1 MPALPT
7 RRVMAVA
14 VEAVAAEV
22 LGAVAE
28 AEAAAPVV
36 RGAPAVPVAAMAVVV
51 EAVVVAEAAALEA
64 AEVPEAVA
72 EAEVA
77 APVAPEAA
85 TAVAAAGTPAD
96 VAEITAVAA
105 AATPP
110 EVATAV
116 GIAVKMPLRHSAIAT
131 GMATEIVTAIGI
143 AIGIGSTR
151 RTARMAWV
159 TAIVV
164 EAWASPCQTL
174 PVKHRRRRDRAAHK
188 SDRRYATPCIRHRS
202 RRGSS
207 ARPKLGA
214 GRRWKRK
221 TATSAGAA
229 ARRSPSSEDNGA

>member
-1 MPALPT
+1 VA
-7 RRVMAVA
+7 AA
-14 VEAVAAEV
+14 VEAEATAAAAVAEAAALEAAEV
-22 LGAVAE
+22 PGAVAE

-36 RGAPAVPVAAMAVVV
+36 RGAPAVPVAA
-51 EAVVVAEAAALEA
+51 
-64 AEVPEAVA
+64 
-72 EAEVA
+72 
-77 APVAPEAA
+77 
-85 TAVAAAGTPAD
+85 TAVAAAGTPAAAA
-96 VAEITAVAA
+96 VITAVAA
-105 AATPP
+105 AVTLP
-110 EVATAV
+110 EVTTAV
-116 GIAVKMPLRHSAIAT
+116 GIAVKKPLRHSVI
-131 GMATEIVTAIGI
+131 ETAIGI
-143 AIGIGSTR
+143 ETATGIGSTR

-159 TAIVV
+159 TAIAV

-174 PVKHRRRRDRAAHK
+174 RIKHRRRRARAAHK

>member
-1 MPALPT
+1 VAL
-7 RRVMAVA
+7 
-14 VEAVAAEV
+14 
-22 LGAVAE
+22 
-28 AEAAAPVV
+28 
-36 RGAPAVPVAAMAVVV
+36 
-51 EAVVVAEAAALEA
+51 
-64 AEVPEAVA
+64 
-72 EAEVA
+72 
-77 APVAPEAA
+77 EAA
-85 TAVAAAGTPAD
+85 TAVAAAGTPAA

-116 GIAVKMPLRHSAIAT
+116 GIAVKMPLRHSAIAI
-131 GMATEIVTAIGI
+131 GMATEIVT

-159 TAIVV
+159 MAIVV
-164 EAWASPCQTL
+164 EAWATPSQTL
-174 PVKHRRRRDRAAHK
+174 PVKHRRRRARAAHK

>member
-1 MPALPT
+1 MAAAA
-7 RRVMAVA
+7 VMEAAAAGVA
-14 VEAVAAEV
+14 AVAARVVPAAATAVVAEAVVPAALEAVEV
-22 LGAVAE
+22 PGAVAE
-28 AEAAAPVV
+28 A
-36 RGAPAVPVAAMAVVV
+36 VA
-51 EAVVVAEAAALEA
+51 
-64 AEVPEAVA
+64 
-72 EAEVA
+72 A

-96 VAEITAVAA
+96 VAEIPAVAA